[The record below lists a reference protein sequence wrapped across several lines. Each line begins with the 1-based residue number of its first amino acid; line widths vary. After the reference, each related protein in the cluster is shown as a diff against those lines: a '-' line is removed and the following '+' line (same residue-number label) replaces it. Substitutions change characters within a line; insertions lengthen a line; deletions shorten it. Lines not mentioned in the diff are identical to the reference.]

1 MFLMPI
7 PIIGTVLLY
16 LDIRRQA
23 DGLDAQGLRAGVD
36 ALRVG

>member
-1 MFLMPI
+1 V

-23 DGLDAQGLRAGVD
+23 DGLDAQAVHAGIEGLRRA
-36 ALRVG
+36 